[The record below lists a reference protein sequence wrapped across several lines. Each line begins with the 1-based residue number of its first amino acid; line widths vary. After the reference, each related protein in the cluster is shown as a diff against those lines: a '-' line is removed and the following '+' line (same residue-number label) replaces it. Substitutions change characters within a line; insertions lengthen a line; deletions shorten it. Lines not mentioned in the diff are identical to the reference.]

1 MGWVI
6 LPLTVLL
13 HSLLPGPAVACHPNH
28 LSGSRSPM
36 SEVAIAVSDLGKTVV
51 AHPGDIILLRL
62 AENPTTGYVWEMGSL
77 DPQLIEVKNSIYQV
91 SPGTGVGRG
100 GIRVFRLQAKAPG
113 TVPLLLKLRRPWE
126 SEVEAV
132 DQFSVTLQI
141 Q

>member
-1 MGWVI
+1 
-6 LPLTVLL
+6 
-13 HSLLPGPAVACHPNH
+13 
-28 LSGSRSPM
+28 M

-51 AHPGDIILLRL
+51 ARVGDIILLRL

-100 GIRVFRLQAKAPG
+100 GTRVFRLQAKAPG